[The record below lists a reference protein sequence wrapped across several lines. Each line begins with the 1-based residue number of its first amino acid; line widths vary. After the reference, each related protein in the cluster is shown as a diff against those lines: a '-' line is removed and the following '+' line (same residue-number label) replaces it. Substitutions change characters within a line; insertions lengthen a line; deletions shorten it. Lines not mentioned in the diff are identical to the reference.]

1 MTPRFPRPQDDEPHA
16 WGLDGDMPTHV
27 SERLSPLYEAQ
38 AERLVRAV
46 EARGWTASLGGAGSE
61 DGEYLWADR
70 AGHPSRLLGH
80 LEDPSEAQF
89 LAALDD
95 AALGRWL
102 DRELPA
108 VIDPDR
114 GQV

>member
-1 MTPRFPRPQDDEPHA
+1 
-16 WGLDGDMPTHV
+16 MPIF
-27 SERLSPLYEAQ
+27 
-38 AERLVRAV
+38 
-46 EARGWTASLGGAGSE
+46 
-61 DGEYLWADR
+61 